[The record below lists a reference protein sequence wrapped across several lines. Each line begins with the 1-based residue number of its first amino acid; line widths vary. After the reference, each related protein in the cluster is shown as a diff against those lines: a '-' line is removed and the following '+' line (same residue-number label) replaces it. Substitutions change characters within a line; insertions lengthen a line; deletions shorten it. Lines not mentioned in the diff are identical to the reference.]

1 MAYQTYTLVLLN
13 SESEDQRMLTS
24 NKLHAGINKTDKAQK
39 FILTLPHIK
48 NWTQRQMNI
57 FKKLFVKAEES
68 KTEAENQAA

>member
-39 FILTLPHIK
+39 FILTLAATLNRQSNKQIK
-48 NWTQRQMNI
+48 NGTI
-57 FKKLFVKAEES
+57 
-68 KTEAENQAA
+68 

>member
-39 FILTLPHIK
+39 FILTLGTILS
-48 NWTQRQMNI
+48 Q
-57 FKKLFVKAEES
+57 KK
-68 KTEAENQAA
+68 KTNEHKISF

>member
-39 FILTLPHIK
+39 FILTLAYIG
-48 NWTQRQMNI
+48 N
-57 FKKLFVKAEES
+57 
-68 KTEAENQAA
+68 KTDKRK